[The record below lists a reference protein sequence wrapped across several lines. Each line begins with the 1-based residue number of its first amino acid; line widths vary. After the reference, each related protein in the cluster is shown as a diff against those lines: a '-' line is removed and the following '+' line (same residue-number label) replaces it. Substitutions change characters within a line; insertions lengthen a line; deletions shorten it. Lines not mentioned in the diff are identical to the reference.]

1 MNTKTV
7 VAARAAHHVLENVHE
22 ALCDDLRVLKETIS
36 QRAPLDAIR
45 RMQKLTGVMDQ
56 TLSIAKS
63 NYSKIRGAC
72 SSEYVMRTME
82 VERKRTTREQNN
94 VKCLS
99 PYEEV
104 MKCGERSVD
113 TDIANA
119 ITPCRK
125 QKANTTPGQESSL
138 KKYRRGSS
146 FDNDYVDQMMD
157 LDDQVKRTPEEYVR
171 MLSEVPE
178 RHKLPV
184 AQSWSERQ
192 LIPMTARGM
201 MKRVT
206 HLERGNTMAAFK
218 AWGHGPGKDRIV
230 PLETYTNWVLSHR
243 PGHSI
248 GLDEVRQY
256 LSTIRVKPVGVQT
269 VRDYHAMSLQMSESS
284 SGTAK
289 PRNLET
295 THTADAALHRP
306 RHPLW
311 RRGADAAHLCRCSPH
326 GRCDGLPLW
335 RWRADATTR
344 SSSASAACE
353 SLSAAVARIG
363 SSGPARA
370 TTIECQRPWRG

>member
-1 MNTKTV
+1 
-7 VAARAAHHVLENVHE
+7 
-22 ALCDDLRVLKETIS
+22 
-36 QRAPLDAIR
+36 
-45 RMQKLTGVMDQ
+45 
-56 TLSIAKS
+56 
-63 NYSKIRGAC
+63 
-72 SSEYVMRTME
+72 
-82 VERKRTTREQNN
+82 
-94 VKCLS
+94 
-99 PYEEV
+99 
-104 MKCGERSVD
+104 
-113 TDIANA
+113 
-119 ITPCRK
+119 
-125 QKANTTPGQESSL
+125 
-138 KKYRRGSS
+138 
-146 FDNDYVDQMMD
+146 
-157 LDDQVKRTPEEYVR
+157 
-171 MLSEVPE
+171 MLSQVPE
-178 RHKLPV
+178 KHKKSV
-184 AQSWSERQ
+184 AQIMERPRTHSNEIERI
-192 LIPMTARGM
+192 L
-201 MKRVT
+201 KRIT
-206 HLERGNTMAAFK
+206 HLERGNTMGAFK
-218 AWGHGPGKDRIV
+218 AWGYGPGKDHIV
-230 PLETYTNWVLSHR
+230 PVETYKKSVLSHR